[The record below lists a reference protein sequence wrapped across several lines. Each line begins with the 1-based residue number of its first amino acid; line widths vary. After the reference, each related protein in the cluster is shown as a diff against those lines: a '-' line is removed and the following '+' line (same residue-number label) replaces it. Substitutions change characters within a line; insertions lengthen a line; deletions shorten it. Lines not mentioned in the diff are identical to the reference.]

1 MAPLVYEFL
10 GIIGVD
16 VLPPENLVELIPYL
30 LEVLVGITLVSGVF
44 WVVGKIVDVFTDFR
58 HW

>member
-1 MAPLVYEFL
+1 MSPLVYEFL

-16 VLPPENLVELIPYL
+16 VVPPENLAELIPYL
-30 LEVLVGITLVSGVF
+30 LEVLVGITLVAGVF

>member
-10 GIIGVD
+10 GIIDVD
-16 VLPPENLVELIPYL
+16 ALPPENLSELIPYL
-30 LEVLVGITLVSGVF
+30 LEVLIGITLVSGVF

>member
-10 GIIGVD
+10 GIIDVD
-16 VLPPENLVELIPYL
+16 ALPPENLAELIPYL
-30 LEVLVGITLVSGVF
+30 LEVFTGITLISGVF